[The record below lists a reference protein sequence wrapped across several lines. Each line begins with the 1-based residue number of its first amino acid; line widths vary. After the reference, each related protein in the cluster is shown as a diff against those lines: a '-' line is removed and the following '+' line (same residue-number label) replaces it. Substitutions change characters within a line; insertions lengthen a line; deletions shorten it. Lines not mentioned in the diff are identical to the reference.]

1 MLYIEERV
9 SSKNGLLGQ
18 YWYKVRFRL
27 PQNTLLY
34 EACGQTKWMNHKY
47 LKILFNVVLRGKR
60 RGKVELINQFFMSEM
75 DKWFHSKYLS
85 EK

>member
-1 MLYIEERV
+1 MGYLANIDIKLDLGCHKILY
-9 SSKNGLLGQ
+9 
-18 YWYKVRFRL
+18 
-27 PQNTLLY
+27 LY